1 MWNKE
6 LIRMIEESQ
15 EGFSEEEM
23 QEMCEEMNGEVT
35 RNQIKNKINEMND
48 GEMIT
53 VILNECGD

>member
-6 LIRMIEESQ
+6 LIKMIEDSQ
-15 EGFSEEEM
+15 EGFSEEERM
-23 QEMCEEMNGEVT
+23 EMCEEMNGELT
-35 RNQIKNKINEMND
+35 AEQIKNKINMMND

>member
-35 RNQIKNKINEMND
+35 GNQIKNKINEMND